1 MEGRTGGRE
10 GEGDRL
16 NALRG
21 SGADSSHW
29 GAGEASAGPEWHTQ
43 NRSGGAAR
51 PQEARAVPRLLG
63 VAREPCFS
71 DILCVANCR
80 TVK

>member
-43 NRSGGAAR
+43 NRSGGPPGRRRHALSPASLGW
-51 PQEARAVPRLLG
+51 RANPVSLRSFVWP
-63 VAREPCFS
+63 
-71 DILCVANCR
+71 
-80 TVK
+80 TVEQ

>member
-29 GAGEASAGPEWHTQ
+29 GAGEASAG
-43 NRSGGAAR
+43 RSGTPRTAAGGPPGR
-51 PQEARAVPRLLG
+51 RRRALSPASLG
-63 VAREPCFS
+63 WR
-71 DILCVANCR
+71 ANPVSLR
-80 TVK
+80 SFVWPTVEQ

>member
-29 GAGEASAGPEWHTQ
+29 GAGEASAGRSGTPRTVAQ
-43 NRSGGAAR
+43 NRGGGPPGR
-51 PQEARAVPRLLG
+51 RRRALSPASLG
-63 VAREPCFS
+63 WRATLF
-71 DILCVANCR
+71 L
-80 TVK
+80 